1 MEKLPTVYI
10 LASRRNGTLYIGVT
24 VDLVKR
30 VWEHK
35 NGITCGF
42 TQKYNVH
49 NLVYYEQ
56 LDNMESAILREKQLK
71 KWRREWKIELIERSN
86 GRWRDLYPGIND
98 DGC

>member
-1 MEKLPTVYI
+1 
-10 LASRRNGTLYIGVT
+10 
-24 VDLVKR
+24 VKR